1 MVRDSF
7 RFLNGGVIEFGRVII
22 IGLKCHE
29 FGDRVSGGGAIGL

>member
-7 RFLNGGVIEFGRVII
+7 RFFNGGAIEFGLVII

-29 FGDRVSGGGAIGL
+29 FGDRVSRGAAIGL